1 MAVPRTTGSRVVAVG
16 HYQPERVVDNDEV
29 SRLLDTDD
37 EWIRRRV
44 GIRERR
50 VAAPDETVADMAT
63 EAARDAL
70 ASAALDAA
78 SIDMVVVA
86 TCTNH
91 DRSPSTA
98 AQVARRLGMASPA
111 VMDVNAVC
119 SGFCHALAVVQ
130 QAIAVGSATRAVV
143 VGADKFTDFVDW
155 SDRSTCILVGDGAG
169 AVVVEASE
177 EDLVGPVVWGSAP
190 EMGDAVVIKE
200 LPDGFTQQGQ
210 SVFRWTT
217 SELPAIGRRICE
229 QAGVDPADLGGVVL
243 HQANLRIIE
252 PMARKI
258 GAVEAVVATDVVES
272 GNTSAASVPLALSK
286 LVRSGRVAPG
296 APILLFGF
304 GGGLAYAG
312 QVISCP

>member
-1 MAVPRTTGSRVVAVG
+1 MIGSTIVSVG
-16 HYQPERVVDNDEV
+16 HYQPARILDNDEL
-29 SRLLDTDD
+29 SRLVDTTD
-37 EWIRRRV
+37 EWITRRV
-44 GIRERR
+44 GIAQRR

-70 ASAALDAA
+70 QDKG
-78 SIDMVVVA
+78 IDPAGIDLVIVA

-98 AQVARRLGMASPA
+98 AQVARRLGLGSAPA

-119 SGFCHALAVVQ
+119 SGFCHALALAE
-130 QAIAVGSATRAVV
+130 QAIATGSATRAVV
-143 VGADKFTDFVDW
+143 VGVDKFTDFIDW
-155 SDRSTCILVGDGAG
+155 NDRTTCILVGDGAG
-169 AVVVEASE
+169 AVVLEASPE
-177 EDLVGPVVWGSAP
+177 RGVSPVVWGSVP

-200 LPDGFTQQGQ
+200 LPDGFSQQGQ
-210 SVFRWTT
+210 AVFRWTT
-217 SELPAIGRRICE
+217 TQLPAIARQICE
-229 QAGVDPADLGGVVL
+229 RADVAPSDLAGIVL

-252 PMARKI
+252 PLAAKI
-258 GAVEAVVATDVVES
+258 GATDAVVSTDVVES

-286 LVRSGRVAPG
+286 LVRSGRVASG

-312 QVISCP
+312 QVVRCP

>member
-1 MAVPRTTGSRVVAVG
+1 MIGSTIVSVG
-16 HYQPERVVDNDEV
+16 HYQPARILDNDEL
-29 SRLLDTDD
+29 SRLVDTSD
-37 EWIRRRV
+37 EWITRRV
-44 GIRERR
+44 GIAQRR

-70 ASAALDAA
+70 QDKG
-78 SIDMVVVA
+78 IDPAGIDLVIVA

-98 AQVARRLGMASPA
+98 AQVARRLGLGSAPA

-119 SGFCHALAVVQ
+119 SGFCHALALAE
-130 QAIAVGSATRAVV
+130 QAIATGSATRAVV
-143 VGADKFTDFVDW
+143 VGVDKFTDFIDW
-155 SDRSTCILVGDGAG
+155 NDRTTCILVGDGAG
-169 AVVVEASE
+169 AVVLEASPE
-177 EDLVGPVVWGSAP
+177 RGVSPVVWGSVP

-200 LPDGFTQQGQ
+200 LPDGFSQQGQ
-210 SVFRWTT
+210 AVFRWTT
-217 SELPAIGRRICE
+217 TQLPAIARQICE
-229 QAGVDPADLGGVVL
+229 RADVVPSDLAGIVL

-252 PMARKI
+252 PLAAKI
-258 GAVEAVVATDVVES
+258 GATDAVVSTDVVES

-286 LVRSGRVAPG
+286 LVRSGRVASG

-312 QVISCP
+312 QVVRCP

>member
-1 MAVPRTTGSRVVAVG
+1 VIGSTIVSVG
-16 HYQPERVVDNDEV
+16 HYQPARILDNDEL
-29 SRLLDTDD
+29 SRLVDTTD
-37 EWIRRRV
+37 ERITRRV
-44 GIRERR
+44 GIAQRR

-70 ASAALDAA
+70 QDKG
-78 SIDMVVVA
+78 IDPAGIDLVIVA

-98 AQVARRLGMASPA
+98 AQVARRLGLGTAPA

-119 SGFCHALAVVQ
+119 SGFCHALALAD
-130 QAIAVGSATRAVV
+130 QAIATGSATRAVV
-143 VGADKFTDFVDW
+143 VGVDKFTDFIDW
-155 SDRSTCILVGDGAG
+155 NDRTTCILVGDGAG
-169 AVVVEASE
+169 AVVLEASSE
-177 EDLVGPVVWGSAP
+177 RGVSPVVWGSVP

-200 LPDGFTQQGQ
+200 LPDGFSQQGQ
-210 SVFRWTT
+210 AVFRWTT
-217 SELPAIGRRICE
+217 TQLPAIARQICE
-229 QAGVDPADLGGVVL
+229 RADVAPSDLAGIVL

-252 PMARKI
+252 PLAAKI
-258 GAVEAVVATDVVES
+258 GATDAVVSTDVVES

-286 LVRSGRVAPG
+286 LVRSGRVASG

-312 QVISCP
+312 QVVRCP

>member
-1 MAVPRTTGSRVVAVG
+1 MIGSTIVSVG
-16 HYQPERVVDNDEV
+16 HYQPARILDNDEL
-29 SRLLDTDD
+29 SRLVDTSD
-37 EWIRRRV
+37 EWIPRRV
-44 GIRERR
+44 GIAQRR

-70 ASAALDAA
+70 QDKG
-78 SIDMVVVA
+78 IDPAGIDLVIVA

-98 AQVARRLGMASPA
+98 AQVARRLGLGTAPA

-119 SGFCHALAVVQ
+119 SGFCHALALAE
-130 QAIAVGSATRAVV
+130 QAIATGSATRAVV
-143 VGADKFTDFVDW
+143 VGVDKFTDFIDW
-155 SDRSTCILVGDGAG
+155 NDRTTCILVGDGAG
-169 AVVVEASE
+169 AVVLEASPE
-177 EDLVGPVVWGSAP
+177 RGVSPVVWGSVP

-200 LPDGFTQQGQ
+200 LPDGFSQQGQ
-210 SVFRWTT
+210 AVFRWTT
-217 SELPAIGRRICE
+217 TQLPAIARQICE
-229 QAGVDPADLGGVVL
+229 RADVAPSDLAGIVL

-252 PMARKI
+252 PLAAKI
-258 GAVEAVVATDVVES
+258 GATDAVVSTDVVES

-286 LVRSGRVAPG
+286 LVRSGRVASG

-312 QVISCP
+312 QVVRCP

>member
-1 MAVPRTTGSRVVAVG
+1 MIGSTIVSVG
-16 HYQPERVVDNDEV
+16 HYQPARILDNDEL
-29 SRLLDTDD
+29 SRLVDTSD
-37 EWIRRRV
+37 EWITRRV
-44 GIRERR
+44 GIAQRR

-70 ASAALDAA
+70 QDKG
-78 SIDMVVVA
+78 IDPAGIDLVIVA

-98 AQVARRLGMASPA
+98 AQVARRLGLGSAPA

-119 SGFCHALAVVQ
+119 SGFCHALALAE
-130 QAIAVGSATRAVV
+130 QAIATGSATRAVV
-143 VGADKFTDFVDW
+143 VGVDKFTDFIDW
-155 SDRSTCILVGDGAG
+155 NDRTTCILVGDGAG
-169 AVVVEASE
+169 AVVLEASPE
-177 EDLVGPVVWGSAP
+177 RGVSPVVWGSVP

-200 LPDGFTQQGQ
+200 LPDGFSQQGQ
-210 SVFRWTT
+210 AVFRWTT
-217 SELPAIGRRICE
+217 TQLPAIARQICE
-229 QAGVDPADLGGVVL
+229 RADVAPSDLAGIVL

-252 PMARKI
+252 PLAAKI
-258 GAVEAVVATDVVES
+258 GATDAVVSTDVVES

-286 LVRSGRVAPG
+286 LVRSGRVASG

-312 QVISCP
+312 QVVRCP

>member
-1 MAVPRTTGSRVVAVG
+1 MIGSTIVSVG
-16 HYQPERVVDNDEV
+16 HYQPARILDNDEL
-29 SRLLDTDD
+29 SRLVDTSD
-37 EWIRRRV
+37 EWITRRV
-44 GIRERR
+44 GIAQRR

-70 ASAALDAA
+70 QDKG
-78 SIDMVVVA
+78 IDPAGIDLVIVA

-98 AQVARRLGMASPA
+98 AQVARRLGLGSAPA

-119 SGFCHALAVVQ
+119 SGFYHALALAEP
-130 QAIAVGSATRAVV
+130 AIATGSATRAVV
-143 VGADKFTDFVDW
+143 VGVDKFTDFIDW
-155 SDRSTCILVGDGAG
+155 NDRTTCILVGDGAG
-169 AVVVEASE
+169 AVVLEASPE
-177 EDLVGPVVWGSAP
+177 RGVSPVVWGSVP

-200 LPDGFTQQGQ
+200 LPDGFSQQGQ
-210 SVFRWTT
+210 AVFRWTT
-217 SELPAIGRRICE
+217 TQLPAIARQICE
-229 QAGVDPADLGGVVL
+229 RADVAPSDLAGIVL

-252 PMARKI
+252 PLAAKI
-258 GAVEAVVATDVVES
+258 GATDAVVSTDVVES

-286 LVRSGRVAPG
+286 LVRSGRVASG

-312 QVISCP
+312 QVVRCP

>member
-1 MAVPRTTGSRVVAVG
+1 VIGSTIVSVG
-16 HYQPERVVDNDEV
+16 HYQPARILDNDEL
-29 SRLLDTDD
+29 SRLVDTSD
-37 EWIRRRV
+37 EWITRRV
-44 GIRERR
+44 GIAQRR

-70 ASAALDAA
+70 QDKG
-78 SIDMVVVA
+78 IDPAGIDLVIVA

-98 AQVARRLGMASPA
+98 AQVARRLGLGSAPA

-119 SGFCHALAVVQ
+119 SGFCHALALAE
-130 QAIAVGSATRAVV
+130 QAIATGSATRAVV
-143 VGADKFTDFVDW
+143 VGVDKFTDFIDW
-155 SDRSTCILVGDGAG
+155 NDRTTCILVGDGAG
-169 AVVVEASE
+169 AVVLEASPE
-177 EDLVGPVVWGSAP
+177 RGVSPVVWGSVP

-200 LPDGFTQQGQ
+200 LPDGFSQQGQ
-210 SVFRWTT
+210 AVFRWTT
-217 SELPAIGRRICE
+217 TQLPAIARQICE
-229 QAGVDPADLGGVVL
+229 RADVAPSDLAGIVL

-252 PMARKI
+252 PLAAKI
-258 GAVEAVVATDVVES
+258 GATDAVVSTDVVES

-286 LVRSGRVAPG
+286 LVRSGRVASG

-312 QVISCP
+312 QVVRCP

>member
-1 MAVPRTTGSRVVAVG
+1 MIGSTIVSVG
-16 HYQPERVVDNDEV
+16 HYQPTRILDNDEL
-29 SRLLDTDD
+29 SRLVDTSD
-37 EWIRRRV
+37 EWITRRV
-44 GIRERR
+44 GIAQRR

-70 ASAALDAA
+70 QDKG
-78 SIDMVVVA
+78 IDPAGIDLVIVA

-98 AQVARRLGMASPA
+98 AQVARRLGLGSAPA

-119 SGFCHALAVVQ
+119 SGFCHALALAE
-130 QAIAVGSATRAVV
+130 QAIATGSATRAVV
-143 VGADKFTDFVDW
+143 VGVDKFTDFIDW
-155 SDRSTCILVGDGAG
+155 NDRTTCILVGDGAG
-169 AVVVEASE
+169 AVVLEASPE
-177 EDLVGPVVWGSAP
+177 RGVSPVVWGSVP

-200 LPDGFTQQGQ
+200 LPDGFSQQGQ
-210 SVFRWTT
+210 AVFRWTT
-217 SELPAIGRRICE
+217 TQLPAIARQICE
-229 QAGVDPADLGGVVL
+229 RADVAPSDLAGIVL

-252 PMARKI
+252 PLAAKI
-258 GAVEAVVATDVVES
+258 GATDAVVSTDVVES

-286 LVRSGRVAPG
+286 LVRSGRVASG

-312 QVISCP
+312 QVVRCP

>member
-1 MAVPRTTGSRVVAVG
+1 MIGSTIVSVG
-16 HYQPERVVDNDEV
+16 HYQPARILDNDEL
-29 SRLLDTDD
+29 SRLVDTSD
-37 EWIRRRV
+37 EWITRRV
-44 GIRERR
+44 GIAQRR

-70 ASAALDAA
+70 QDKG
-78 SIDMVVVA
+78 IDPAGIDLVIVA

-98 AQVARRLGMASPA
+98 AQVARRLGLGTAPA

-119 SGFCHALAVVQ
+119 SGFCHALALAE
-130 QAIAVGSATRAVV
+130 QAIATGSATRAVV
-143 VGADKFTDFVDW
+143 VGVDKFTDFIDW
-155 SDRSTCILVGDGAG
+155 NDRTTCILVGDGAG
-169 AVVVEASE
+169 AVVLEASPE
-177 EDLVGPVVWGSAP
+177 RGVSPVVWGSVP

-200 LPDGFTQQGQ
+200 LPDGFSQQGQ
-210 SVFRWTT
+210 AVFRWTT
-217 SELPAIGRRICE
+217 TQLPAIARQICE
-229 QAGVDPADLGGVVL
+229 RADVAPSDLAGIVL

-252 PMARKI
+252 PLAAKI
-258 GAVEAVVATDVVES
+258 GATDAVVSTDVVES

-286 LVRSGRVAPG
+286 LVRSGRVASG

-312 QVISCP
+312 QVVRCP

>member
-1 MAVPRTTGSRVVAVG
+1 MIGSTIVSVG
-16 HYQPERVVDNDEV
+16 HYQPARILDNDEL
-29 SRLLDTDD
+29 SRLVDTSD
-37 EWIRRRV
+37 EWITRRV
-44 GIRERR
+44 GISQRR

-70 ASAALDAA
+70 QDKG
-78 SIDMVVVA
+78 IDPAGIDLVIVA

-98 AQVARRLGMASPA
+98 AQVARRLGLGSAPA

-119 SGFCHALAVVQ
+119 SGFCHALALAE
-130 QAIAVGSATRAVV
+130 QAIATGSATRAVV
-143 VGADKFTDFVDW
+143 VGVDKFTDFIDW
-155 SDRSTCILVGDGAG
+155 NDRTTCILVGDGAG
-169 AVVVEASE
+169 AVVLEASPE
-177 EDLVGPVVWGSAP
+177 RGVSPVVWGSVP

-200 LPDGFTQQGQ
+200 LPDGFSQQGQ
-210 SVFRWTT
+210 AVFRWTT
-217 SELPAIGRRICE
+217 TQLPAIARQICE
-229 QAGVDPADLGGVVL
+229 RADVAPSDLAGIVL

-252 PMARKI
+252 PLAAKI
-258 GAVEAVVATDVVES
+258 GATDAVVSTDVVES

-286 LVRSGRVAPG
+286 LVRSGRVASG

-312 QVISCP
+312 QVVRCP

>member
-1 MAVPRTTGSRVVAVG
+1 MIGSTIVSVG
-16 HYQPERVVDNDEV
+16 HYQPARILDNDEL
-29 SRLLDTDD
+29 SRLVDTSD
-37 EWIRRRV
+37 EWITRRV
-44 GIRERR
+44 GIAQRR

-70 ASAALDAA
+70 QDKG
-78 SIDMVVVA
+78 IDPAGIDLVIVA

-98 AQVARRLGMASPA
+98 AQVARRLGLGSAPA

-119 SGFCHALAVVQ
+119 SGFCHALALAE
-130 QAIAVGSATRAVV
+130 QAIATGSATRAVV
-143 VGADKFTDFVDW
+143 VGVDKFTDFIDW
-155 SDRSTCILVGDGAG
+155 NDRTTCILVGDGAG
-169 AVVVEASE
+169 AVVLEASSE
-177 EDLVGPVVWGSAP
+177 RGVSPVVWGSAP

-200 LPDGFTQQGQ
+200 LPDGFSQQGQ
-210 SVFRWTT
+210 AVFRWTT
-217 SELPAIGRRICE
+217 TQLPAIARQICE
-229 QAGVDPADLGGVVL
+229 RADVAPSDLAGIVL

-252 PMARKI
+252 PLAAKI
-258 GAVEAVVATDVVES
+258 GATDAVVSTDVVES

-286 LVRSGRVAPG
+286 LVRSGRVASG

-312 QVISCP
+312 QVVRCP